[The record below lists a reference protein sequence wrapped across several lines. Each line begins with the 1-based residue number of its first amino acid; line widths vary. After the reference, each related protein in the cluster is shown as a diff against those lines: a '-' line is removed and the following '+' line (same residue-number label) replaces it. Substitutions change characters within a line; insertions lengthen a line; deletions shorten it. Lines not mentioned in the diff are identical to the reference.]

1 MLKSLTVWI
10 TIDVENSK
18 EIGISDHI
26 TSLLRSLYANQEET
40 ESDREQQ
47 IGSKWGKECV
57 KAIYCHSG
65 YWNFIQ
71 STLFEMLA
79 WMKHRVES
87 SLLGEH
93 ADDAT
98 LTAEN
103 EEELKKLLMKVK
115 EESEKVA

>member
-47 IGSKWGKECV
+47 IGSK
-57 KAIYCHSG
+57 
-65 YWNFIQ
+65 
-71 STLFEMLA
+71 
-79 WMKHRVES
+79 
-87 SLLGEH
+87 
-93 ADDAT
+93 
-98 LTAEN
+98 
-103 EEELKKLLMKVK
+103 
-115 EESEKVA
+115 